1 MKLLMSNH
9 TSPFAPKS
17 FAKLP
22 AIAGIEL
29 GTGNT
34 GIRYQGRDDVLL
46 ATFAEGT
53 VAAGVFTK
61 SSMPG
66 APVIWCR
73 EILKKHEARALVVNA
88 GISNVFT
95 GKRGREIVSNTAAAT
110 AKLLD
115 CRKHQVWLAS
125 TGIIG
130 VPFDDKKL
138 TSALPKLKL
147 DGDNWSAAAKSI
159 LTTDTFPKLAT
170 RKVKIGAAT
179 VTLNGFI
186 KGSGM
191 IAPNMAT
198 MLGFM
203 FTDANIAAPVLQ
215 KLLAEYTDQT
225 FNCITVDS
233 DTSTSDTILLFATR
247 KANHK
252 QITSL
257 TDPALKPFKAGLL
270 EIMTELA
277 QAVVKDGEGISKFI
291 TVHVKGAASA
301 ASARKIGL
309 SIANSPLVKTA
320 IAGEDANWGRIVA
333 AIGKSGEK
341 ANRDKLSLW
350 IGGVRI
356 AHNGLIDPNY
366 VEGPTAKY
374 MKGTEIE
381 IACDVGVGKGA
392 STVWTCDLTHAY
404 IDINADY
411 RS

>member
-1 MKLLMSNH
+1 MSKH
-9 TSPFAPKS
+9 TSPFLPKS
-17 FAKLP
+17 YPKLP
-22 AIAGIEL
+22 AIAGVEL

-46 ATFAEGT
+46 AAFAEGT

-66 APVIWCR
+66 APVVWCQ

-95 GKRGREIVSNTAAAT
+95 GKRGREIVKNTAAVT
-110 AKLLD
+110 AELLG
-115 CRKHQVWLAS
+115 CKKHQVWLAS

-138 TSALPKLKL
+138 TGTLPKLKL
-147 DGDNWSAAAKSI
+147 GADNWSAAAKSI

-170 RKVKIGAAT
+170 RQIKIGTTT

-203 FTDANIAAPVLQ
+203 FTDANIEAKVLQ

-247 KANHK
+247 KAKHK
-252 QITSL
+252 AITKAS
-257 TDPALKPFKAGLL
+257 DPQLKAFKTALR
-270 EIMTELA
+270 EMMTELA

-291 TVHVKGAASA
+291 AVHVKGAASA
-301 ASARKIGL
+301 NAARKIGL

-341 ANRDKLSLW
+341 ADRDKLSLW

-356 AHNGLIDPNY
+356 AHNGLIDPKY
-366 VEGPTAKY
+366 IEAPTAKY

-381 IACDVGVGKGA
+381 IACDVGVGKGE

>member
-1 MKLLMSNH
+1 MSNH
-9 TSPFAPKS
+9 TSPFLPKS
-17 FAKLP
+17 FPKLP
-22 AIAGIEL
+22 AIQGVEL

-53 VAAGVFTK
+53 VAAGVFTQ

-66 APVIWCR
+66 APVVWCQ

-95 GKRGREIVSNTAAAT
+95 GKRGREIVNNTATAT
-110 AKLLD
+110 AKLLG
-115 CRKHQVWLAS
+115 CKKHQVWLAS

-138 TSALPKLKL
+138 TGTLPKLKL
-147 DGDNWSAAAKSI
+147 GADNWAAAAKSI

-170 RKVKIGAAT
+170 RQIKIGTTT

-203 FTDANIAAPVLQ
+203 FTDANIEAKVLQ
-215 KLLAEYTDQT
+215 KLLAEYTDQS

-247 KANHK
+247 KAKHK
-252 QITSL
+252 AIIKAK
-257 TDPALKPFKAGLL
+257 DPQLKAFKTALR
-270 EIMTELA
+270 EMMIELA

-291 TVHVKGAASA
+291 SITVKGAASQN
-301 ASARKIGL
+301 SARKIGL

-341 ANRDKLSLW
+341 ADRDKLSLW

-356 AHNGLIDPNY
+356 AHKGLIDPTY

-374 MKGTEIE
+374 MKGNEIE
-381 IACDVGVGKGA
+381 IICDVGVGKGE

>member
-1 MKLLMSNH
+1 MSAH
-9 TSPFAPKS
+9 HSPFTPKS
-17 FAKLP
+17 IPQLP
-22 AIAGIEL
+22 AIAGITL

-66 APVIWCR
+66 APVVWCQS
-73 EILKKHEARALVVNA
+73 ILKKHEARALVVNA

-95 GKRGREIVSNTAAAT
+95 GKRGREIVEHTVAAT
-110 AKLLD
+110 AKLLG
-115 CRKHQVWLAS
+115 CKKHQVWLAS

-138 TSALPKLKL
+138 TGALPKLKL
-147 DGDNWSAAAKSI
+147 DPSNWAAAAKSI

-170 RKVKIGAAT
+170 RSIKIGATT

-203 FTDANIAAPVLQ
+203 FTDANIDAKVLQ
-215 KLLAEYTDQT
+215 KLLAEYTDQS

-247 KANHK
+247 KAQHK
-252 QITSL
+252 PITTL
-257 TDPALKPFKAGLL
+257 ADPALKGFKTALR
-270 EIMTELA
+270 EMMIELA

-291 TVHVKGAASA
+291 AITVKGAASQT
-301 ASARKIGL
+301 SARKIGL
-309 SIANSPLVKTA
+309 SVANSPLVKTA

-350 IGGVRI
+350 IGGARV
-356 AHNGLIDPNY
+356 AYEGLIDPAYN
-366 VEGPTAKY
+366 EAPTAKY
-374 MKGTEIE
+374 MKGNTIE
-381 IACDVGVGKGA
+381 IICDVGVGKGE